1 MPSERRL
8 HPLSFVFDIV
18 GQVRQFVVPA
28 GVVLVGAGSAG
39 FAWEAWL
46 VLLVIPSAVVAFVRA
61 LTFRYRFDPGE
72 LVITSGLIF
81 RNVRHVPYG
90 RIQNIDAV
98 QNILHRLLR
107 VVEVRIETGGGNE
120 AEARMRVLP
129 LPALAE
135 MRERVF
141 ASRPT
146 PSVGEPAA
154 ADSSRA
160 ESQPERRTLLSLG
173 PRELLLAGFIESR
186 GLIIVGA
193 AFGLL
198 WELGLFESTAGLVF
212 GENLSSRSLVRQAGR
227 SLLGL
232 GTPSIGRLAILV
244 LVFAAF
250 VLAIR
255 VLSMGWS
262 LIRLWGFRL
271 HQTGDD
277 LGTEF
282 GLVTRVMA
290 TIPVRRIQ
298 TVTVRQGPLHRAFK
312 AASIRVDS
320 AGGDGGEGSATK
332 RESLAPIIRRADLAG
347 VLAEVLPDVDVAG
360 AAWRPVESARL
371 LARTESIARPGR
383 ALDAPVHPHAAVVD
397 AGLGRGARRVGDRAR
412 AALCEPPRMGRRR
425 AGGPFP
431 ERLAVARV
439 HRRALQQDT
448 GGHAERVALRPA
460 RPHGERRGRYR
471 RRRRCLAPR
480 RHPVSGPLDRRR
492 ALPPARGRGGADRVQ
507 VVTVRTPQSPSP
519 PRTPSAR
526 RGEGRN
532 PASSVGR
539 ACAPTTS
546 TN

>member
-28 GVVLVGAGSAG
+28 GVVLVGAGTAG

-46 VLLVIPSAVVAFVRA
+46 VLLIIPSAIVAIIRA

-72 LVITSGLIF
+72 LVITSGLVF
-81 RNVRHVPYG
+81 RNERHVPYA

-98 QNILHRLLR
+98 QNLLHRLLR
-107 VVEVRIETGGGNE
+107 VVEVRIETGGGDE
-120 AEARMRVLP
+120 AEARMRVLE

-141 ASRPT
+141 AGRAGRAGSEPT
-146 PSVGEPAA
+146 T
-154 ADSSRA
+154 ADSVREA
-160 ESQPERRTLLSLG
+160 SQPERRTLLALG

-198 WELGLFESTAGLVF
+198 WEWGLFESTAGLVF
-212 GENLSSRSLVRQAGR
+212 GENLSSRSVIRQAGR
-227 SLLGL
+227 GLLGQ
-232 GTPSIGRLAILV
+232 GMPSIGRIATVVLA
-244 LVFAAF
+244 FAAF

-282 GLVTRVMA
+282 GLITRVMA
-290 TIPVRRIQ
+290 TIPLRRIQ
-298 TVTVRQGPLHRAFK
+298 TVTVREGPLHRVFK

-332 RESLAPIIRRADLAG
+332 RESLAPVIRRADLPR

-360 AAWRPVESARL
+360 AAWRPVDPRGFWRALKSTLVLVVFLTLPFILMLRWWTLAWAAVLVAWACVHARL
-371 LARTESIARPGR
+371 YVKHLGWAVGDQAVLFRSGWLWREFTVARFNKIQAVTLSESPFDRRARMASVAVDTAGAADASHRVAIPYLARPTADELYFRLS
-383 ALDAPVHPHAAVVD
+383 DEAAGT
-397 AGLGRGARRVGDRAR
+397 AFRW
-412 AALCEPPRMGRRR
+412 
-425 AGGPFP
+425 
-431 ERLAVARV
+431 
-439 HRRALQQDT
+439 
-448 GGHAERVALRPA
+448 
-460 RPHGERRGRYR
+460 
-471 RRRRCLAPR
+471 
-480 RHPVSGPLDRRR
+480 
-492 ALPPARGRGGADRVQ
+492 
-507 VVTVRTPQSPSP
+507 
-519 PRTPSAR
+519 
-526 RGEGRN
+526 
-532 PASSVGR
+532 
-539 ACAPTTS
+539 
-546 TN
+546 

>member
-46 VLLVIPSAVVAFVRA
+46 VLLVIPSAVVAFIRA

-81 RNVRHVPYG
+81 RNERHVPYG

-98 QNILHRLLR
+98 QNLLHRLLR
-107 VVEVRIETGGGNE
+107 VVEVRIETGGGDE

-141 ASRPT
+141 AGRAGRPGSEPTATDSAREESR
-146 PSVGEPAA
+146 
-154 ADSSRA
+154 
-160 ESQPERRTLLSLG
+160 PERRTLLALG
-173 PRELLLAGFIESR
+173 PRDLLLAGFIESR

-198 WELGLFESTAGLVF
+198 WEFGLFESTAGLVF
-212 GENLSSRSLVRQAGR
+212 GENLSSRSLIRQAGR
-227 SLLGL
+227 GLLGL
-232 GTPSIGRLAILV
+232 GMPSIGRIAILV
-244 LVFAAF
+244 LAFAAF

-271 HQTGDD
+271 HRMGDD
-277 LGTEF
+277 FGTEF

-290 TIPVRRIQ
+290 TIPLRRIQ
-298 TVTVRQGPLHRAFK
+298 TVTVRESPLHRAFN

-332 RESLAPIIRRADLAG
+332 RESLAPIIRRADLPG
-347 VLAEVLPDVDVAG
+347 VLAEVLPDVDVAD
-360 AAWRPVESARL
+360 ALWRPVDRRGFWRALKSSLGLAVLLTLPFILMLRWWTLAWAAVLVVWACVHARL
-371 LARTESIARPGR
+371 YVKHLGWAVGDQAVLFRSGWLWRELTIARFNKIQAVTLSESPFDRRTAMASVAVDTAGAADASHRVAIPYLARPTADELYNRLSDEAART
-383 ALDAPVHPHAAVVD
+383 A
-397 AGLGRGARRVGDRAR
+397 
-412 AALCEPPRMGRRR
+412 
-425 AGGPFP
+425 FKW
-431 ERLAVARV
+431 
-439 HRRALQQDT
+439 
-448 GGHAERVALRPA
+448 
-460 RPHGERRGRYR
+460 
-471 RRRRCLAPR
+471 
-480 RHPVSGPLDRRR
+480 
-492 ALPPARGRGGADRVQ
+492 
-507 VVTVRTPQSPSP
+507 
-519 PRTPSAR
+519 
-526 RGEGRN
+526 
-532 PASSVGR
+532 
-539 ACAPTTS
+539 
-546 TN
+546 

>member
-28 GVVLVGAGSAG
+28 GVVLVGAGTAG

-46 VLLVIPSAVVAFVRA
+46 VLLIIPSAIVAIIRA

-72 LVITSGLIF
+72 LVITSGLVF
-81 RNVRHVPYG
+81 RNERHVPYA

-98 QNILHRLLR
+98 QNLLHRLLR
-107 VVEVRIETGGGNE
+107 VVEVRIETGGGDE
-120 AEARMRVLP
+120 AEARMRVLE

-141 ASRPT
+141 AGRAGRAGSEPT
-146 PSVGEPAA
+146 A
-154 ADSSRA
+154 ADSVREA
-160 ESQPERRTLLSLG
+160 SQPERRTLLALG

-198 WELGLFESTAGLVF
+198 WEWGLFESTAGLVF
-212 GENLSSRSLVRQAGR
+212 GENLSSRSVIRQTARG
-227 SLLGL
+227 LLGQ
-232 GTPSIGRLAILV
+232 GMPSIGRIATVVLA
-244 LVFAAF
+244 FAAF

-282 GLVTRVMA
+282 GLITRVMA
-290 TIPVRRIQ
+290 TIPLRRIQ
-298 TVTVRQGPLHRAFK
+298 TVTVREGPLHRVFK

-332 RESLAPIIRRADLAG
+332 RESLAPVIRRADLPR

-360 AAWRPVESARL
+360 AAWRPVDPRGFWRALKSTLVLVVFLTLPFILMLRWWTLAWAAVLVVWACVHARL
-371 LARTESIARPGR
+371 YVKHLGWAVGDQAVLFRSGWLWREFTVARFNKIQAVTLSESPFDRRARMASVAVDTAGAADASHRVAIPYLARPTADELYFRLSDEAARTAFR
-383 ALDAPVHPHAAVVD
+383 W
-397 AGLGRGARRVGDRAR
+397 
-412 AALCEPPRMGRRR
+412 
-425 AGGPFP
+425 
-431 ERLAVARV
+431 
-439 HRRALQQDT
+439 
-448 GGHAERVALRPA
+448 
-460 RPHGERRGRYR
+460 
-471 RRRRCLAPR
+471 
-480 RHPVSGPLDRRR
+480 
-492 ALPPARGRGGADRVQ
+492 
-507 VVTVRTPQSPSP
+507 
-519 PRTPSAR
+519 
-526 RGEGRN
+526 
-532 PASSVGR
+532 
-539 ACAPTTS
+539 
-546 TN
+546 

>member
-8 HPLSFVFDIV
+8 HPLSFVFDIA

-28 GVVLVGAGSAG
+28 GVVLVGAGTAG

-46 VLLVIPSAVVAFVRA
+46 VLLVIPAAIVAIIRA

-81 RNVRHVPYG
+81 RNERHVPYG

-98 QNILHRLLR
+98 QNLLHRLLR
-107 VVEVRIETGGGNE
+107 VVEVRIETGGGDE

-141 ASRPT
+141 AGRPARAA
-146 PSVGEPAA
+146 GEPTA
-154 ADSSRA
+154 ADTTLQA
-160 ESQPERRTLLSLG
+160 SQPERRTLLALG

-212 GENLSSRSLVRQAGR
+212 GENLSSRSVIRQAVRG
-227 SLLGL
+227 LLGQ
-232 GTPSIGRLAILV
+232 GMPSIGRITTVVLA
-244 LVFAAF
+244 FAAF

-271 HQTGDD
+271 HRTGDD

-282 GLVTRVMA
+282 GLITRVMA
-290 TIPVRRIQ
+290 TIPLRRIQ
-298 TVTVRQGPLHRAFK
+298 TVTVRESPLHRVFK

-320 AGGDGGEGSATK
+320 AGGDGGAGSATK
-332 RESLAPIIRRADLAG
+332 RESLAPIIRHADLPR

-360 AAWRPVESARL
+360 AAWRPVDPRGFWRALKSTLVLVVFLTLPFVLMLRWWTLAWAAMLVAWACVHARL
-371 LARTESIARPGR
+371 YVKHLGWAVGDHAVLFRSGWLWREFSVARFNKIQAVTLSESPFDRRARMASVAVDTAGAADASHRVAIPYLARPTADELYDRLSDEAARTAFR
-383 ALDAPVHPHAAVVD
+383 W
-397 AGLGRGARRVGDRAR
+397 
-412 AALCEPPRMGRRR
+412 
-425 AGGPFP
+425 
-431 ERLAVARV
+431 
-439 HRRALQQDT
+439 
-448 GGHAERVALRPA
+448 
-460 RPHGERRGRYR
+460 
-471 RRRRCLAPR
+471 
-480 RHPVSGPLDRRR
+480 
-492 ALPPARGRGGADRVQ
+492 
-507 VVTVRTPQSPSP
+507 
-519 PRTPSAR
+519 
-526 RGEGRN
+526 
-532 PASSVGR
+532 
-539 ACAPTTS
+539 
-546 TN
+546 